1 MIRIVNKGRDIMEIA
16 KYKYDYNYLLM
27 SIPLLVVSI
36 FVPAVFVAFLICLIC
51 GFEKEE

>member
-1 MIRIVNKGRDIMEIA
+1 MEFG

-27 SIPLLVVSI
+27 AIPLLVVSI

-51 GFEKEE
+51 GFEEQK

>member
-1 MIRIVNKGRDIMEIA
+1 MKIG

-27 SIPLLVVSI
+27 AIPLLVTSI

-51 GFEKEE
+51 GFEKEK